1 MKNKDFLIPFGVCTT
16 LLLMFAFGL
25 FLCSEPANTCN
36 NTRDIQ
42 YENYCDSIWYCDRDY
57 YLDVLAE
64 TDEYNAYIEEHGE
77 WWNK

>member
-1 MKNKDFLIPFGVCTT
+1 MKITSLKPLATIVLAIVLFGICVNK
-16 LLLMFAFGL
+16 
-25 FLCSEPANTCN
+25 CSKT

-64 TDEYNAYIEEHGE
+64 TDEYNDYIKEYGE